1 MSVRGRSVLAC
12 LAATAAFLLSS
23 SAHGAM
29 YDWKPLKVGGG
40 GWITGIDISPD
51 GTTHVIRTDTYGAY
65 VWDTSANPDQWRQLV
80 TTRSLPADEIQVEHG
95 EGVYEIRVAP
105 SAPARL
111 YMAYDKRVYRSN
123 DRGITWQRTPFAEVA
138 EMNPNDGF
146 RTWGEKMAVD
156 PVNPDVVYVGTP
168 RNGLF
173 VTHDGGATWS
183 QVAAVPAGTQRPE
196 GSPGITGIAFDPS
209 GGTSGN
215 RTNIVYAASNDNG
228 VWRSVDAG
236 GNWSQIADGNAGARG
251 GPKTVIHAT
260 VAGGLYYATSPE
272 PLAGKPSSVWKH
284 DGLRWTE
291 IGPGGQYWHSVALDP
306 LTPGRIVLA
315 SDGGYLRVSRD
326 GGVSWDDVIYG
337 VTRKSPE
344 IPWLAVLEVSTY
356 MSNGNMRFDPHQAGK
371 LWFGEG
377 GGVFHSQLGAGAQ
390 SSIEW
395 TCQSVGIEQIVANTV
410 VAPPAPNAKPVLA
423 SWDWALFTVT
433 NPDAYATH
441 HGPTNGFNA
450 AWHVDWAGSD
460 PNFLVAFVS
469 DVRGMLGDESV
480 YGAWS
485 TDNGTTW
492 TKFPRQPLDTKSPWD
507 TFGFGTGAVS
517 TPQNF
522 VWVPSNKR
530 APYYTQDGAKTWH
543 KVNLPGVAD
552 NPDGWTGLHWAYF
565 LNRHIVTADRVTPG
579 TFYMYHTP
587 NGVYRSIDGGVTWQ
601 LVHAGELVS
610 FSGFNAKLQAVPG
623 RAGHLFFTAGGQ
635 AGLTPAGA
643 FMRSVDAGTTW
654 TPMPRVTEVYAFG
667 FGKSLSGAEGYPSL
681 FIVGWVDG
689 VYGIWLSPDEGQSWE
704 QIGDWPLSSLD
715 EIKTIDGDKTVAGK
729 VYVGFAGSGY
739 AYGVAGGAGA
749 GAGNGS
755 GSSGGAAGGGGTTGG
770 GSGGAPNVPS
780 GGEPNVPSGGEPSV
794 PSGGEPSVP
803 SSPNVPSGGEPQ
815 APAEPEPPAAG
826 GGNGGGA
833 GGGEAPP
840 PAAPAEPLFSP
851 FLLP

>member
-12 LAATAAFLLSS
+12 LSATAAFLLSS
-23 SAHGAM
+23 SAQGAM
-29 YDWKPLKVGGG
+29 YDWKPLKIGAG

-65 VWDTSANPDQWRQLV
+65 VWDTSLNPDQWRQLV

-105 SAPARL
+105 SDPARL

-123 DRGITWQRTPFAEVA
+123 DRGVTWQRTPFVEVA
-138 EMNPNDGF
+138 EMDPNDGF

-156 PVNPDVVYVGTP
+156 PADPDVVYVGTP

-173 VTHDGGATWS
+173 VTYDGGATWS
-183 QVAAVPAGTQRPE
+183 QVAAVPFGTQRPE
-196 GSPGITGIAFDPS
+196 GSPGITGIVFDPS
-209 GGTSGN
+209 GGTSGG
-215 RTNIVYAASNDNG
+215 RTKVVYAASNDNG
-228 VWRSVDAG
+228 VWRSLDAG
-236 GNWSQIADGNAGARG
+236 GNWSRIPRIRG
-251 GPKTVIHAT
+251 GPKTVIHAA
-260 VAGGLYYATSPE
+260 VAAGIYYATSPE
-272 PLAGKPSSVWKH
+272 PVAGKPSSVWKH

-291 IGPGGQYWHSVALDP
+291 TGPGGQYWHSVAPDP

-326 GGVSWDDVIYG
+326 GAVSWDDVIYD

-344 IPWLAVLEVSTY
+344 IPWLAALEVSTY
-356 MSNGNMRFDPHQAGK
+356 MSNGNMRFDPLEAGK

-395 TCQSVGIEQIVANTV
+395 TSQSVGIEQVVANTV

-433 NPDAYATH
+433 NPDAYATQ

-469 DVRGMLGDESV
+469 DVRSMLGDESV

-485 TDNGTTW
+485 TDNGATW
-492 TKFPRQPLDTKSPWD
+492 TKFPHQPLDAKSPWD

-522 VWVPSNKR
+522 IWVPSNKR

-543 KVNLPGVAD
+543 RVSLPGVAN
-552 NPDGWTGLHWAYF
+552 NPDGWTGLHWAYY
-565 LNRHIVTADRVTPG
+565 LNRHIVAADRATPG

-587 NGVYRSIDGGVTWQ
+587 NGVYRSTDGGATWR
-601 LVHAGELVS
+601 LVRAGELVP

-635 AGLTPAGA
+635 SGLTPAGA
-643 FMRSVDAGTTW
+643 FMRSVDAGVTW
-654 TPMPRVTEVYAFG
+654 TAMPRVTEVYAFG

-681 FIVGWVDG
+681 YIVGWVDG

-704 QIGDWPLSSLD
+704 QVGDWPLGSLD
-715 EIKTIDGDKTVAGK
+715 EIKTIDGDKNVAGK

-749 GAGNGS
+749 GGGDAGAGNGP
-755 GSSGGAAGGGGTTGG
+755 GAGAGGGGTAV
-770 GSGGAPNVPS
+770 GGAGNGNGGTPNVPS
-780 GGEPNVPSGGEPSV
+780 RGEPIAPSGPKLPRGPAYAEPPTGSA
-794 PSGGEPSVP
+794 SGGV
-803 SSPNVPSGGEPQ
+803 SGGGDVPL
-815 APAEPEPPAAG
+815 PAES
-826 GGNGGGA
+826 
-833 GGGEAPP
+833 
-840 PAAPAEPLFSP
+840 LFSP
-851 FLLP
+851 LLLP